1 MYVMIIDWCC
11 HCFYDSC
18 QNSGCSLRIVYHAYH
33 HYIWHHHEHHHY
45 NYHMSSIIMTMGLL
59 LLFCWLQL
67 SVHQYAVNVFNAFS
81 FQWVQELKV
90 VWARSLQIDGHFF
103 FIYGDVLFQ
112 RQN

>member
-1 MYVMIIDWCC
+1 MI
-11 HCFYDSC
+11 
-18 QNSGCSLRIVYHAYH
+18 LVRILVV
-33 HYIWHHHEHHHY
+33 HYALYITRIIITFGIT
-45 NYHMSSIIMTMGLL
+45 MSIIIIIMTMGLL

-103 FIYGDVLFQ
+103 FNGYVLFQ

>member
-1 MYVMIIDWCC
+1 
-11 HCFYDSC
+11 
-18 QNSGCSLRIVYHAYH
+18 
-33 HYIWHHHEHHHY
+33 
-45 NYHMSSIIMTMGLL
+45 MTMGLL

-103 FIYGDVLFQ
+103 LMGTCFFKGKTRTQL
-112 RQN
+112 RNSMAEWGL